1 MLGHWRS
8 RNGARRVVEGQAD
21 GKVRADFPTGHGA
34 ATHAGY
40 VGRHRYALRQR
51 HVLRGVGQPAGR
63 LRVDGDRHGRRRF
76 ATGVAGR
83 DGVVG
88 R

>member
-8 RNGARRVVEGQAD
+8 RDGARRVVEGQAD
-21 GKVRADFPTGHGA
+21 GKVRTDFPTGHGTPA
-34 ATHAGY
+34 YAGC

-51 HVLRGVGQPAGR
+51 HVLRGVGQPAGW

-83 DGVVG
+83 DGVVV